1 MTSRANELKRRRE
14 SLLARVDAER
24 RLLVEI
30 FTAWRDGYVDIVA
43 AHGRLSRHEVRAGF
57 EAMVKAFG
65 DPAAYGV
72 WMLPVVSAR
81 VP

>member
-1 MTSRANELKRRRE
+1 VILDAT
-14 SLLARVDAER
+14 RVDR